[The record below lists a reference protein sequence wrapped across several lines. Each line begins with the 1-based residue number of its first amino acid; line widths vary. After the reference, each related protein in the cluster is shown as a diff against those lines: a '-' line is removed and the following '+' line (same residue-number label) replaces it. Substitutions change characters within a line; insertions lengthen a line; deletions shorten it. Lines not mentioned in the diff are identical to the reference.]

1 MAYSSQQQ
9 RDLRPYAV
17 GKRIYG
23 GGRSFPNIGPS
34 DPLGYKERDAK
45 TAARRS
51 ALLRRMKAKQ
61 SGKHMSADA
70 MRSI

>member
-1 MAYSSQQQ
+1 MAYNSQSK

-17 GKRIYG
+17 GKRVYG

-45 TAARRS
+45 AAARRS
-51 ALLRRMKAKQ
+51 AMLRRMKARA
-61 SGKHMSADA
+61 SGRYMSADA
-70 MRSI
+70 LREI